1 MDESYTIRR
10 ATVADADQLAAI
22 ERVCFSDPWTPAGI
36 EETIQYETALAL
48 VAENRAGVAGYI
60 MARISGEEGEIL
72 NLAVLPPYRR
82 RGVARRLLAE
92 GVAALVADGVRE
104 AYLEVRESNAAAISL
119 YQSAGFR
126 TVGLRPRYYR
136 NPPENALVLRA
147 PLVPP
152 RD

>member
-48 VAENRAGVAGYI
+48 VAENPAGVAGYI

-147 PLVPP
+147 PLTAP